1 MSDWEIIPSFA
12 KINLGLNVLKKR
24 EDGYHSIESIF
35 QTISLHDNLHLK
47 LEGDIIEVSS
57 SSNDVPNGKSN
68 LVYKAIKMFKDYTGE
83 SIGLNVRIEKNIPVK
98 SGLGGGSSN
107 AATILLTLNRFFGY
121 PLNIDELILIASKL
135 GSDVPFFIR
144 GGTAYATGRGEQLEW
159 KEDIPE
165 LYIILILPSFGVS
178 TEWAYKMW
186 DKCVDKTLTNKK
198 LIIILSQL
206 ISGNL
211 EVIKDLRNSFTNLII
226 KEYPK
231 IRLILGKLRE
241 FNPMNIIISG
251 SGPTLCAIFGSE
263 SKRDIVREVLVRD
276 YRILSTR
283 TISRK
288 EYFNSLKLKED

>member
-12 KINLGLNVLKKR
+12 KINLGLNILKKR
-24 EDGYHSIESIF
+24 KDGYHSIESIF
-35 QTISLHDNLHLK
+35 QTISLHDNLYLK

-57 SSNDVPNGKSN
+57 PSDDVPNGKLN
-68 LVYKAIKMFKDYTGE
+68 LVYKAAKMFGEHTGKN
-83 SIGLNVRIEKNIPVK
+83 IGLNVRIEKNIPVE

-107 AATILLTLNRFFGY
+107 AASILLTLNRFFGY
-121 PLNIDELILIASKL
+121 PLTTDELIIIASKL
-135 GSDVPFFIR
+135 GSDVPFFIQ

-165 LYIILILPSFGVS
+165 LYIILILPSFGIS

-186 DKCVDKTLTNKK
+186 DKSGDKTLTNKK
-198 LIIILSQL
+198 LIIILNQL
-206 ISGNL
+206 INGNL
-211 EVIKDLRNSFTNLII
+211 EAIKDLRNSFTNLII

-241 FNPMNIIISG
+241 YNPMNIIVSG

-263 SKRDIVREVLVRD
+263 SKRDIVREILVRD
-276 YRILSTR
+276 YRTISTR

>member
-12 KINLGLNVLKKR
+12 KINLGLNILKKR
-24 EDGYHSIESIF
+24 KDGYHSIESIF

-47 LEGDIIEVSS
+47 MGGDIIEVRSPCD
-57 SSNDVPNGKSN
+57 NVPNGKSN
-68 LVYKAIKMFKDYTGE
+68 LIYKAAKMFEENTGKN
-83 SIGLNVRIEKNIPVK
+83 IGLNVRIEKNIPVE

-121 PLNIDELILIASKL
+121 PLSLDELILIASKL

-165 LYIILILPSFGVS
+165 LYIILILPSFGIS

-186 DKCVDKTLTNKK
+186 DKSGDKTLTNKK

-206 ISGNL
+206 INGNL
-211 EVIKDLRNSFTNLII
+211 EAIKDLRNSFTNLII

-231 IRLILGKLRE
+231 ILLILGKLRDY
-241 FNPMNIIISG
+241 NPINILVSG

-263 SKRDIVREVLVRD
+263 SKRDIVREILVGN
-276 YRILSTR
+276 YGTLSTR